1 MKFGEQM
8 NKLNKNGV
16 TLAYQDRGA
25 AARAIVFIHG
35 LGFDHSTF
43 APQIDFFSRTH
54 RVVAVDLRG
63 HGASDITNQGYSMP
77 VFAEDVAWLCAQ
89 LNLVRPVIV
98 GHSMGGNVALTLA
111 ALYPDVPTSI
121 LLIDSLLFPP
131 PELAAMMSEVGE
143 ALKGPNFEEVRSQV
157 EPLFFLPNDDDAV
170 RREMTAVFVKTPQHV
185 LQSGFVQH
193 TSEYDAASFAARC
206 KVPVAYIGS
215 SHPLADAAALRAAI
229 PEIIVAQTLGS
240 GHFSPVMVP
249 NQINAMIDRF
259 LTYTAR

>member
-1 MKFGEQM
+1 M
-8 NKLNKNGV
+8 NKLNKNGI
-16 TLAYQDRGA
+16 TLAYQDRGTA
-25 AARAIVFIHG
+25 ACAIVFIHG

-43 APQIDFFSRTH
+43 APQIGFFSRTH

-63 HGASDITNQGYSMP
+63 HGESDTASQGYSMP
-77 VFAEDVAWLCAQ
+77 LFAEDIAWLCAQ
-89 LNLVRPVIV
+89 LNLVRPVVV
-98 GHSMGGNVALTLA
+98 GHSMGGNIALTLA
-111 ALYPDVPTSI
+111 ALYPDVPASI

-131 PELAAMMSEVGE
+131 PELAAALGEVGE
-143 ALKGPNFEEVRSQV
+143 ALKGPNFEEARSQI
-157 EPLFFLPNDDDAV
+157 EALLFLPTDDDAV
-170 RREMTAVFVKTPQHV
+170 RHEMTAVFVKTPQQV
-185 LQSGFVQH
+185 LQAGFVQH

-215 SHPLADAAALRAAI
+215 THPLADVAALRAAI

>member
-1 MKFGEQM
+1 M
-8 NKLNKNGV
+8 NKLNKNGI

-25 AARAIVFIHG
+25 AGRAIVFIHG

-43 APQIDFFSRTH
+43 APQIGFFSHSH

-63 HGASDITNQGYSMP
+63 HGASDSANQEYSMP
-77 VFAEDVAWLCAQ
+77 VFAEDIAWLCAQ
-89 LNLVRPVIV
+89 LNLVRPVVV

-111 ALYPDVPTSI
+111 ALYPDVPASI

-131 PELAAMMSEVGE
+131 TELTAMLNEVGE
-143 ALKGPNFEEVRSQV
+143 ALKGPTFGEVRSQV
-157 EPLFFLPNDDDAV
+157 EQLFFLPTDDDAV
-170 RREMTAVFVKTPQHV
+170 RREMTAVFAKTPQHV

-206 KVPVAYIGS
+206 EVPVAYIGS
-215 SHPLADAAALRAAI
+215 THPLADLAALRAAI

-240 GHFSPVMVP
+240 EHFSPVMVP

>member
-1 MKFGEQM
+1 MKE
-8 NKLNKNGV
+8 LNKNGV

-25 AARAIVFIHG
+25 GSCAIVFIHG

-43 APQIDFFSRTH
+43 APQIEIFSRTH
-54 RVVAVDLRG
+54 RVIAMDLRG
-63 HGASDITNQGYSMP
+63 HGASDAPKQEYAMP
-77 VFAEDVAWLCAQ
+77 VLAEDIDWLCTE
-89 LNLVRPVIV
+89 LGLVKPVVV

-111 ALYPDVPTSI
+111 ALYPDLPASI

-131 PELAAMMSEVGE
+131 PDMAAMLKQIGE
-143 ALKGPNFEEVRSQV
+143 ALKGPNFEEVRAQL
-157 EPLFFLPNDDDAV
+157 EPLFFLPTDDDAV

-185 LQSGFVQH
+185 LQSAFVQH
-193 TSEYDAASFAARC
+193 SSEYDAASFAARC

-215 SHPLADAAALRAAI
+215 THPLADVAALRAAI

-249 NQINAMIDRF
+249 NQINAMIERF

>member
-1 MKFGEQM
+1 MK
-8 NKLNKNGV
+8 KLNKNGA

-25 AARAIVFIHG
+25 ASRAIVFIHG

-43 APQIDFFSRTH
+43 APQIEFFSRTH
-54 RVVAVDLRG
+54 RVIAVDLRG
-63 HGASDITNQGYSMP
+63 HGASDVGKLDYAMP
-77 VFAEDVAWLCAQ
+77 VFAEDIAWLCAQ
-89 LNLVRPVIV
+89 LNLVRPVVV

-111 ALYPDVPTSI
+111 ALYPEVPASI

-131 PELAAMMSEVGE
+131 PEMTAMLSELGE
-143 ALKGPNFEEVRSQV
+143 ALKGPNSEEVRSQV
-157 EPLFFLPNDDDAV
+157 EPLFFLPTDDDAV

-215 SHPLADAAALRAAI
+215 THPLTDAAALRRAI

-259 LTYTAR
+259 LAYTTW